1 MILALRP
8 EDLAS
13 AEDVDF
19 EEEKEYWNTY
29 KLSDGT
35 TLKIRLILRGVKRLK
50 KFNPDGSP
58 IYIVNSTN
66 VVRALNVPEKLKGQ
80 PFTPKEPPTGQ
91 YA

>member
-1 MILALRP
+1 MALRP

-13 AEDVDF
+13 AVDVDF

-35 TLKIRLILRGVKRLK
+35 TLKIKLVLRGVKRLK

-58 IYIVNSTN
+58 VYIINSTN
-66 VVRALNVPEKLKGQ
+66 VVRALNVPEKLKGK
-80 PFTPKEPPTGQ
+80 PFTPKKPPTSQ

>member
-1 MILALRP
+1 MALRP

-13 AEDVDF
+13 AVDVDF
-19 EEEKEYWNTY
+19 EEEKEYWNIY

-35 TLKIRLILRGVKRLK
+35 TLKIKLVLRGIKRLK

-58 IYIVNSTN
+58 VYIINSTN
-66 VVRALNVPEKLKGQ
+66 VVRTLDVPEKLKGK
-80 PFTPKEPPTGQ
+80 PFMAEKPPTSQ